1 MESEDAKLQP
11 DSDNTPVQ
19 RFLARHVPNQLANPR
34 KLCYRHRPDL
44 ARLRGPDEVNFSD
57 VQKQMDKLRCTDKTA
72 ITHIWSL
79 FSAAPPQQRIL
90 ILQGLL
96 STCCMPQLS
105 FLHDAVQPLLRIDFI
120 AVLPSEVS
128 LKILSFLDAK
138 SLCHAAQVSRTW
150 KSLADDDAVWH
161 RMCEQHID
169 KKCTKCGWGL
179 PSLVKKRTARTNMRK
194 RPLQAASSSAPLQMA
209 SYANAPLRNT
219 CGSDETWESQTTILA
234 SPHTPEAT
242 SDRATTKRQRTN
254 SPSAPHLP
262 NGEAAS
268 TSLEPHT
275 SPKDVSIP
283 SKVQRPWK
291 DVYSERLIIERN
303 WRRNKYNLRIL
314 SGHTDG
320 VMCLQFCDTSNIL
333 VTGSYDKTVR
343 IWNLETGEV
352 VRVLTGH
359 SRCVRALQFDD
370 AKLVTGS
377 MDHTLKIWSLQ
388 TGQCIR
394 TLEGH
399 TDGIVSLH
407 FDSKILAS
415 GSVDTTVKVWNFETG
430 ECCTL
435 RGHTDWVNSVRIYQ
449 QSMLVSGSDDTTIR
463 LWDLNTRTCIRVIQ
477 GHVGQVQVA
486 IPSTNGFTHRF
497 LEPPVAPEMIQ
508 HQQLHRLRQQQ
519 VQLLQQQQSRRQLQ
533 QIFNPVCTISDTSES
548 TPDASNED
556 LKTDLRSDQPII
568 ISGSLDNTI
577 KIWSMPS
584 GECLRTL
591 FGHVEGVWALAYDKL
606 RIVSGSHDNSVKLW
620 DMESGRCIQTL
631 EGHRGPVTAVALSD
645 MKVISASDDGDIRIW
660 DYGVQQPQNPS
671 TVLSQ

>member
-1 MESEDAKLQP
+1 
-11 DSDNTPVQ
+11 
-19 RFLARHVPNQLANPR
+19 
-34 KLCYRHRPDL
+34 
-44 ARLRGPDEVNFSD
+44 
-57 VQKQMDKLRCTDKTA
+57 MDKLRCTDKAA

-105 FLHDAVQPLLRIDFI
+105 FLHDAVKPLLRIDFI

-179 PSLVKKRTARTNMRK
+179 PSLVKTRTARTNMRK
-194 RPLQAASSSAPLQMA
+194 RAMITDSSSQPVQMA

-219 CGSDETWESQTTILA
+219 CGSDETWESQTTLLA
-234 SPHTPEAT
+234 SSSAAEPRLSR
-242 SDRATTKRQRTN
+242 SDSSERNVKRQRID
-254 SPSAPHLP
+254 SPSISQAPESHD
-262 NGEAAS
+262 AATAS
-268 TSLEPHT
+268 TSSSIDT
-275 SPKDVSIP
+275 NGVTARDVTIP
-283 SKVQRPWK
+283 AKTQRPWK
-291 DVYSERLIIERN
+291 EVYSERLIIERN
-303 WRRNKYNLRIL
+303 WRRNKYNMRIL

-320 VMCLQFCDTSNIL
+320 VMCLQFCDSSNIL
-333 VTGSYDKTVR
+333 ITGSYDKTIR

-359 SRCVRALQFDD
+359 TRCVRALQFDD

-407 FDSKILAS
+407 FDSRILAS
-415 GSVDTTVKVWNFETG
+415 GSVDTTIKVWNFETG

-449 QSMLVSGSDDTTIR
+449 QSMLVSGSDDTTVRI
-463 LWDLNTRTCIRVIQ
+463 WDLNTRTCVRVIQ

-486 IPSTNGFTHRF
+486 IPSANGFTHRF
-497 LEPPVAPEMIQ
+497 IEAPSTHPDMVQ
-508 HQQLHRLRQQQ
+508 HQQLHYLRQQQ
-519 VQLLQQQQSRRQLQ
+519 HLQQQQRRQQ
-533 QIFNPVCTISDTSES
+533 RQEFNPVCTISNTNEVAIDPS
-548 TPDASNED
+548 SNEEN
-556 LKTDLRSDQPII
+556 KSELRSDQPII

-577 KIWSMPS
+577 KIWSMMS
-584 GECLRTL
+584 GQCLRTL

-620 DMESGRCIQTL
+620 DMESGRCIHTL

-660 DYGVQQPQNPS
+660 DYGVQP
-671 TVLSQ
+671 